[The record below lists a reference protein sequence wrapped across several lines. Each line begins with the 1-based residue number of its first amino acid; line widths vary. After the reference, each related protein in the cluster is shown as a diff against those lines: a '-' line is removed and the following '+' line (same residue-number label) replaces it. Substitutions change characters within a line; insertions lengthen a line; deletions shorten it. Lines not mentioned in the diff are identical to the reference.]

1 MKNTKKVIAFLSSL
15 SLLVSASAFQAS
27 AAQLTQKTFK
37 LGDVDLD
44 GDIDLGEFGFIYFI
58 DFDRTRA
65 RSRTVDVVVI
75 GD

>member
-1 MKNTKKVIAFLSSL
+1 MKSTKKVIAFLSSL

-44 GDIDLGEFGFIYFI
+44 GDIDLNDLTAMAFFLKRYPE
-58 DFDRTRA
+58 A
-65 RSRTVDVVVI
+65 HC
-75 GD
+75 